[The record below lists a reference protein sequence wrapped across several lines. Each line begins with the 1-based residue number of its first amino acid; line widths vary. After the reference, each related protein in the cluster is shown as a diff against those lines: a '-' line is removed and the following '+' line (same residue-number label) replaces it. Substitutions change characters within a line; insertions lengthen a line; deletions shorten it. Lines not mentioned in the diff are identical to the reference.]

1 MPLSRGSMGPSA
13 DEMVAADDVLR
24 TLVRIYGAVRRRL
37 ARLPEVSGTPI
48 GINRHG
54 HLQQP
59 FDVAA
64 DQVVLE
70 ELRASFPDGLVLSE
84 ESGFQ
89 RFGDSAPRWRFLV
102 DPVDGSDNRSRRL
115 PLSAVSIAVLEPEG
129 PLALH
134 QVRWAVVGDFD
145 EDLPLVAAR
154 ELGCHRGEEAASV
167 SEVRVLRDAFVSC
180 ELNHFA
186 PTRRLAT
193 VLSRARGVRSYGC
206 ASRAL
211 ALVACGSL
219 DAHLDMRGRLTA
231 ESFLAAAFMV
241 EQAGGCVLDLDGSG
255 FQHLTDLTATARI
268 VAAATPELAHEIAH
282 ELEEL

>member
-1 MPLSRGSMGPSA
+1 MGRSA
-13 DEMVAADDVLR
+13 DEIVAPDNVLP
-24 TLVRIYGAVRRRL
+24 TLVRVYGAVRRRV
-37 ARLPEVSGTPI
+37 AHLPAVSASPI
-48 GINRHG
+48 GINLHG
-54 HLQQP
+54 HPQQP
-59 FDVAA
+59 FDLAA

-70 ELRASFPDGLVLSE
+70 ELRASFSDGIVLSE
-84 ESGFQ
+84 ESGLQ
-89 RFGDSAPRWRFLV
+89 RFGDSAPRWRFVV
-102 DPVDGSDNRSRRL
+102 DPVDGSDNHSRRL

-134 QVRWAVVGDFD
+134 QVRWAVVGGFD
-145 EDLPLVAAR
+145 EDHPLVAGKD
-154 ELGCHRGEEAASV
+154 LGCHRGEAAASV
-167 SEVRVLRDAFVSC
+167 SQVRVLRDAFVSC

-186 PTRRLAT
+186 PTRPLAT

-268 VAAATPELAHEIAH
+268 VAAATAELAHEIAN
-282 ELEEL
+282 ELKEL